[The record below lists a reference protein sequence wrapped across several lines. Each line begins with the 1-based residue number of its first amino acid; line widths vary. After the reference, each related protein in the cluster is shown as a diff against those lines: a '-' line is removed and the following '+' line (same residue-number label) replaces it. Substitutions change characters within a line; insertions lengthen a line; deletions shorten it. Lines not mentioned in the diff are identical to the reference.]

1 MIIDIA
7 VIVLFILAIFKG
19 LRNGLVLA
27 IFSFLAFFIGLAA
40 ALKLSTVVA
49 DYLGANTNIAQRW
62 LPFLAFIIVFILVLF
77 LVRLAAKAIEG
88 ALKIV
93 MLGWLNKIGGI
104 VFYSLLYLFI
114 LSIILFYAE
123 QLKILKP
130 ETFKASS
137 TYAYIKPV
145 GPKMVNALALILPFF
160 KNMFA
165 ELEHFFGGLSKRAS

>member
-1 MIIDIA
+1 MIIDII
-7 VIVLFILAIFKG
+7 VIVLFVLAIFKG

-27 IFSFLAFFIGLAA
+27 IFSFLAFFVGLAA

-104 VFYSLLYLFI
+104 VFYSLLYLPG
-114 LSIILFYAE
+114 S
-123 QLKILKP
+123 
-130 ETFKASS
+130 
-137 TYAYIKPV
+137 PV
-145 GPKMVNALALILPFF
+145 LTVPLHSPPCCTGQQIT
-160 KNMFA
+160 
-165 ELEHFFGGLSKRAS
+165 G

>member
-1 MIIDIA
+1 MIIDII